1 MLVLFVLFLYRQR
14 ADEKYFVNTEKKPQL
29 QVHDRLNYVISC
41 LQLKGQLIRSSVLY
55 IYKYNLFCMAV
66 EFKS

>member
-1 MLVLFVLFLYRQR
+1 MLVLFVLFLYRQW
-14 ADEKYFVNTEKKPQL
+14 ADEKYFVNTEKNPQL

-55 IYKYNLFCMAV
+55 TYKYNLFCMAV